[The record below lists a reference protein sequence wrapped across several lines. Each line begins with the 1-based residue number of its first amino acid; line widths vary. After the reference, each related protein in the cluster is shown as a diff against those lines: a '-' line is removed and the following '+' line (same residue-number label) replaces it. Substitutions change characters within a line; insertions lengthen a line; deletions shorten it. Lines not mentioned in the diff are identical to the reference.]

1 MLNHQKLT
9 FYNPTCGNLNFSQ
22 VLEEIF
28 DYMKSQK
35 DKTYE
40 IVVGCDSS
48 STETPVFPLA
58 LVILRKGEG
67 GRFFLAK
74 VRYPNGEKKFY
85 SWRERILEE
94 VYLSC
99 DFALAFREE
108 LESKI
113 VDSVDSKDNLD
124 YKFEYIH
131 ADVGRNG
138 QTRDMIREVTGLI
151 RSNGFFPK
159 LKPESFAASVVAD
172 RFT

>member
-1 MLNHQKLT
+1 MLNHHKLT

-22 VLEEIF
+22 VLEEVF
-28 DYMKSQK
+28 DYIGSLK
-35 DKTYE
+35 DRTYE

-58 LVILRKGEG
+58 LVVLRKGEG

-74 VRYPNGEKKFY
+74 VRYLDGEKKFH

-99 DFALAFREE
+99 DFALAFRDALKVRISDCQEN
-108 LESKI
+108 I
-113 VDSVDSKDNLD
+113 D

-131 ADVGRNG
+131 ADVGG
-138 QTRDMIREVTGLI
+138 TGKTRDMIREVTGLI
-151 RSNGFFPK
+151 KSNGFFPK

>member
-1 MLNHQKLT
+1 
-9 FYNPTCGNLNFSQ
+9 
-22 VLEEIF
+22 
-28 DYMKSQK
+28 MKSQK
-35 DKTYE
+35 DRTYE

-74 VRYPNGEKKFY
+74 LRYPEGEKKFY

-99 DFALAFREE
+99 DFALAFRAE
-108 LESKI
+108 LKSK
-113 VDSVDSKDNLD
+113 VADCQDNLD

-131 ADVGRNG
+131 ADVGRTG
-138 QTRDMIREVTGLI
+138 KTRDMIREVTGLI
-151 RSNGFFPK
+151 KSNGFYPK
-159 LKPESFAASVVAD
+159 LKPESFAASAVAD

>member
-1 MLNHQKLT
+1 
-9 FYNPTCGNLNFSQ
+9 
-22 VLEEIF
+22 
-28 DYMKSQK
+28 MKSFPGRK
-35 DKTYE
+35 YE

-58 LVILRKGEG
+58 LVVLRKGEG

-74 VRYPNGEKKFY
+74 LRYTDGEKKFY

-99 DFALAFREE
+99 DFALAFRCA
-108 LESKI
+108 LKSKI
-113 VDSVDSKDNLD
+113 ADCQDNID
-124 YKFEYIH
+124 YEFEYIH
-131 ADVGRNG
+131 ADVSATG

-151 RSNGFFPK
+151 KSNGFFPK
-159 LKPESFAASVVAD
+159 IKPESFAASVVAD